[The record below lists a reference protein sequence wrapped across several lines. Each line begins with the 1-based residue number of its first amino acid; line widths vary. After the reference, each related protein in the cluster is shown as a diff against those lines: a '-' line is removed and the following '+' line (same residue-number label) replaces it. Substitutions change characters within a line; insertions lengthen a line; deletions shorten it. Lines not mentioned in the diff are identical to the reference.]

1 MSDPISGINNMTPT
15 YPVKPAQPSNKDREP
30 GKRKKERPAQDKESS
45 DDDDN
50 EPLIDEYV

>member
-1 MSDPISGINNMTPT
+1 MSDPISGVNNMTPT

-30 GKRKKERPAQDKESS
+30 GKRNRDRPASEKESI
-45 DDDDN
+45 DDDEN

>member
-1 MSDPISGINNMTPT
+1 VSDPISGINIVTPT

-30 GKRKKERPAQDKESS
+30 GKRNKDKPSS
-45 DDDDN
+45 DRESNDGDEN